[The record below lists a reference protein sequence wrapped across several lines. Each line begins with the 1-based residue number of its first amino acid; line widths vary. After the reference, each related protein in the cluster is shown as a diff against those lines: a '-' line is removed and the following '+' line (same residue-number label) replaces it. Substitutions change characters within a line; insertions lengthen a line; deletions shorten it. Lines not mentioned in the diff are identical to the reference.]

1 MKLTGGSSN
10 SSTDSHFRALSP
22 EQRKHKQR
30 LIRLVIGF
38 CLLLIPL
45 LIWLQRQLLQGELNL
60 PVSSTVLIFA
70 LININGLLLLLM
82 LYLILRNLVE
92 LLFERRNRIVGARL
106 RTKLATAFVSLSII
120 PTAVLF
126 FFALGSVSTSMDYW
140 FNTNVEDSLESSLEL
155 AQDMFQETENRAA
168 NMGRQLGLLLENVDI
183 NLEDSGS
190 LQQLFNKTL
199 AMAPPGTPDAL
210 MLIDQSLRVRAAA
223 KGERLAA
230 ATLPD
235 MPSEALRRAESSGNP
250 EIITRQTG
258 SGELVQAIVPVR
270 LKDQQRAFL
279 VTSLLI
285 PTEKLALMQSVSQG
299 ITGYKQLILLKAP
312 IKLSLIIMLL
322 IITLLILFGA
332 IWFGF
337 YIARSMTASINKLAE
352 ATQRVAG
359 GELNFTIEK
368 DSDDEMGLLVD
379 SFNSM
384 TSDLL
389 ASNQQLAEAHQALQQ
404 SNLLSE
410 QHRRYL
416 EAILRNV
423 AAGVI
428 AINEQH
434 HVTIINPFAEKLLRV
449 DTALF
454 LNRDFHEVLPL
465 SHATVIEQ
473 FFSDLRESG
482 QRSIER
488 HLSLTIRKGE
498 TYSLL
503 VNITRLLD
511 DKEYPIGYVIV
522 FDNLTKLEKAQ
533 RLAAWQE
540 VARRIAHEIKNPLTP
555 IQLSAQRLR
564 KRYLETISKDREI
577 FDQCTA
583 TIINQVDEIK
593 RLVTEFSDFARMPRI
608 KKVEADLV
616 ALAGDTL
623 VLYREGCKH
632 IEFQLEHEQ
641 IPPFSFDPV
650 QIRRVLINLLDN
662 AVSVLSS
669 GGTVNISICL
679 DQSQQI
685 VRIMVSDN
693 GPGIPEEVKRRL
705 FEPYFSTRKSG
716 TGLGLAIANTIV
728 SEHNGSIR
736 VQDNAPTGAAVIVE
750 LPFLCEEKSHHVV
763 PKHPDH

>member
-1 MKLTGGSSN
+1 M
-10 SSTDSHFRALSP
+10 LSP
-22 EQRKHKQR
+22 EQRKKKQR
-30 LIRLVIGF
+30 LIRTVIAV

-92 LLFERRNRIVGARL
+92 LLFERRNRIIGAKL
-106 RTKLATAFVSLSII
+106 RTKLAAAFVSLSIL

-140 FNTNVEDSLESSLEL
+140 FNTNVEDSLEASLKL

-168 NMGRQLGLLLENVDI
+168 NMGRQFGLLLENVD
-183 NLEDSGS
+183 LSLKDSGG
-190 LQQLFNKTL
+190 LQQLFSSTL
-199 AMAPPGTPDAL
+199 ALAPAGSPDAL
-210 MLIDQSLRVRAAA
+210 MLIDRSLQVRAAA

-235 MPSEALRRAESSGNP
+235 MPSEALRRAAVSGQP
-250 EIITRQTG
+250 EIITRQTA

-270 LKDQQRAFL
+270 LKDQHRAFL

-285 PTEKLALMQSVSQG
+285 PAEKLALMQSVSQG

-359 GELNFTIEK
+359 GDLNFAIEK
-368 DSDDEMGLLVD
+368 DSDDELGLLVD

-384 TSDLL
+384 TADLL
-389 ASNQQLAEAHQALQQ
+389 ASNSQLAEAHQALQL
-404 SNLLSE
+404 SNQLSE
-410 QHRRYL
+410 QRRRYL

-434 HVTIINPFAEKLLRV
+434 QVTIINSFAEKLLRV
-449 DTALF
+449 DTSLF
-454 LNRDFHEVLPL
+454 LNQDFHDVLPL
-465 SHATVIEQ
+465 AHAAVIEQ
-473 FFSDLRESG
+473 FFSDLRESD

-488 HLSLTIRKGE
+488 HLSLTVRKGE

-511 DKEYPIGYVIV
+511 DRERPIGYVIV

-564 KRYLETISKDREI
+564 KRYLEIISKDREI

-608 KKVEADLV
+608 KKETADLV
-616 ALAGDTL
+616 SLAADTL
-623 VLYREGCKH
+623 VLYREAHKH
-632 IEFQLEHEQ
+632 VAFSLEQEPV
-641 IPPFSFDPV
+641 PPFAFDPV

-662 AVSVLSS
+662 AVSVL
-669 GGTVNISICL
+669 GGGGAVSVSVSHDPGQQTVS
-679 DQSQQI
+679 
-685 VRIMVSDN
+685 IMVSDN

-736 VQDNAPTGAAVIVE
+736 VQDNQPSGAAVIVE
-750 LPFLCEEKSHHVV
+750 LPFA
-763 PKHPDH
+763 

>member
-1 MKLTGGSSN
+1 M
-10 SSTDSHFRALSP
+10 LSP
-22 EQRKHKQR
+22 EQQKRKQR
-30 LIRLVIGF
+30 LTRYVIIL

-45 LIWLQRQLLQGELNL
+45 LIWLQRRLLQGDLNL

-92 LLFERRNRIVGARL
+92 LIFERRNRIIGSRL
-106 RTKLATAFVSLSII
+106 RTKLAAAFVSLSII
-120 PTAVLF
+120 PTTVLF

-140 FNTNVEDSLESSLEL
+140 FNSNVEESLESSLKL
-155 AQDMFQETENRAA
+155 AQELFQETENRAT
-168 NMGRQLGLLLENVDI
+168 NMGKQIALLLENVDI
-183 NLEDSGS
+183 TLSDNSGI
-190 LQQLFNKTL
+190 QQLFNSTL
-199 AMAPPGTPDAL
+199 ALVPTGSPDAL
-210 MLIDQSLRVRAAA
+210 ILIDAHLKLRVAV
-223 KGERLAA
+223 KGERLASVA
-230 ATLPD
+230 LPD
-235 MPSEALRRAESSGNP
+235 IPTEALRRSAMSGSP
-250 EIITRQTG
+250 EILTRQVNV
-258 SGELVQAIVPVR
+258 GELVQAIMPVHM
-270 LKDQQRAFL
+270 KDRNRAFL

-285 PTEKLALMQSVSQG
+285 PADKLALMQSVSQG
-299 ITGYKQLILLKAP
+299 ITGYKQLVLLKAP

-322 IITLLILFGA
+322 IITLLIIFGA

-337 YIARSMTASINKLAE
+337 YIARSMTSSINKLAE
-352 ATQRVAG
+352 ATQRVAS
-359 GELNFTIEK
+359 GELNFTIVK

-389 ASNQQLAEAHQALQQ
+389 ASNRELAEAHQALQQ
-404 SNLLSE
+404 SNLISE
-410 QHRRYL
+410 QRRRYL
-416 EAILRNV
+416 ETILRNV

-434 HVTIINPFAEKLLRV
+434 HVTIINPFAEQLLRL
-449 DTALF
+449 DIGQF
-454 LNRDFHEVLPL
+454 LNRDFHEILPL
-465 SHATVIEQ
+465 SHAAVLEQ
-473 FFSDLRESG
+473 FFNDLRESG

-488 HLSLTIRKGE
+488 HLSLTVRKGE

-511 DKEYPIGYVIV
+511 DQERPIGYVIV

-564 KRYLETISKDREI
+564 KRYLERIGNDQDI
-577 FDQCTA
+577 FDKCTA
-583 TIINQVDEIK
+583 TIISQVDEIK

-608 KKVEADLV
+608 KKQVADIA
-616 ALAGDTL
+616 ALAADTL
-623 VLYREGCKH
+623 ILYREAHKH
-632 IEFQLEHEQ
+632 INFQLEQ
-641 IPPFSFDPV
+641 IEIPSFSFDPV

-662 AVSVLSS
+662 GVSVLGH
-669 GGTVNISICL
+669 GGQIGIVLSVNEEQKTVAIT
-679 DQSQQI
+679 
-685 VRIMVSDN
+685 VSDN

-728 SEHNGSIR
+728 AEHNGSIQVR
-736 VQDNAPTGAAVIVE
+736 DNVPSGTVVTVE
-750 LPFLCEEKSHHVV
+750 LPLI
-763 PKHPDH
+763 